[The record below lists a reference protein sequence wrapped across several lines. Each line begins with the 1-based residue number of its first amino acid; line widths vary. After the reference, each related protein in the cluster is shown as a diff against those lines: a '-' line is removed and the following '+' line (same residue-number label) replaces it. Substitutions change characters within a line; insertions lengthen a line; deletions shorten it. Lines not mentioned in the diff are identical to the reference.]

1 MITERTGLIVWLND
15 TKPAKNL
22 ERFGSIHYI
31 SKKMSYVVLYTYTDK
46 LDDTLRGLQ
55 RLPYVK
61 KVERSYRNEIKTE
74 YTSNIPDQ
82 LKKSMK
88 TLEVSE

>member
-15 TKPAKNL
+15 VKPAKNL

-31 SKKMSYVVLYTYTDK
+31 SKKMQYVVLYTFTEK
-46 LDDTLRGLQ
+46 LEETLKGLQ

-61 KVERSYRNEIKTE
+61 KVEQSFRNEIKTE
-74 YTSNIPDQ
+74 YNSNIPDRTRFYT
-82 LKKSMK
+82 S
-88 TLEVSE
+88 

>member
-15 TKPAKNL
+15 IKPAKNL

-31 SKKMSYVVLYTYTDK
+31 SKKMQYVVLYIFTDK
-46 LDDTLRGLQ
+46 LEETLRGLG

-61 KVERSYRNEIKTE
+61 KVEQSYRNEIKTE
-74 YTSNIPDQ
+74 YSSNVQDKARFYTS
-82 LKKSMK
+82 
-88 TLEVSE
+88 